1 MIIDQSDV
9 QWELPGIVTSGN
21 VQGAVGVENK
31 QRGDEAEPRGVG
43 VPEARAVVEAKRS
56 VEREPAGV
64 VTKKTTG
71 LLSELVGHVRSSILC
86 KENLGTYFWVFQ
98 QRENMSVE
106 SRNVVHI
113 VWHVCVALYQPHLL

>member
-1 MIIDQSDV
+1 MGTTRNRDLG
-9 QWELPGIVTSGN
+9 ERPRCSGSGE
-21 VQGAVGVENK
+21 QTTW
-31 QRGDEAEPRGVG
+31 GDEAEPRGVG

-71 LLSELVGHVRSSILC
+71 LLRLLSELVGHVRSSILC

-98 QRENMSVE
+98 QSENMLVE

-113 VWHVCVALYQPHLL
+113 VWHVCVALYRPHLL